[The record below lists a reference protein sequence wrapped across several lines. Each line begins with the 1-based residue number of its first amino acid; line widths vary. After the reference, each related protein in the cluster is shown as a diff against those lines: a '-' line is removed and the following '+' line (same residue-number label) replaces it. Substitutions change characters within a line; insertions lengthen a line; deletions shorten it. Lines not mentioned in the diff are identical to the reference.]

1 MLHLTCE
8 RKVLK
13 LGSPFNNKPMKYK
26 LFFLTIVFT
35 AAAFI
40 ARANNT
46 DPSATNCEN
55 TKKTD
60 LAGGVI
66 HTDTKKPLIN
76 VSVTAYSTTKKEK
89 VVFTDA
95 NGYYSFSELK
105 AGTYK
110 LVFEKDGYKKV
121 TRNKVTI
128 RPDEGCQLN
137 IEMDN
142 EDDLLTLPG
151 SLFNFD

>member
-1 MLHLTCE
+1 
-8 RKVLK
+8 
-13 LGSPFNNKPMKYK
+13 MKYK

-35 AAAFI
+35 ATAFM

-46 DPSATNCEN
+46 DPSATNGEE

-60 LAGGVI
+60 IAGGVL

-76 VSVTAYSTTKKEK
+76 VSVTAYSASKKEK
-89 VVFTDA
+89 VVYTDV
-95 NGYYSFSELK
+95 NGNYSFNELK

-110 LVFEKDGYKKV
+110 LVFEKTGYKKV
-121 TRNKVTI
+121 TRDKVTI

-137 IEMDN
+137 VEMDD
-142 EDDLLTLPG
+142 EDEFQILPG